1 MAQND
6 PYNPDFVTV
15 ADNGSATFDGSASET
30 NAAIINE
37 VAGNFDVQIFIEESN
52 DGGTNWT
59 EITQLADDAGNATFT
74 GAFHTQFNRINVEV
88 GKRRLRIDD
97 AGTGGVVSVT
107 GDER

>member
-6 PYNPDFVTV
+6 PYLPDYATV
-15 ADNGSATFDGSASET
+15 ADNGSTTFDGSASST

-52 DGGTNWT
+52 DGGTSWD
-59 EITQLADDAGNATFT
+59 EITQLQDANGNNTFT
-74 GAFHTQFNRINVEV
+74 GSFHTQFNRVYVAV
-88 GKRRLRIDD
+88 GERRLRIDD
-97 AGTGGVVSVT
+97 AGAGGRVSVT